1 MIGYLRG
8 KLISA
13 TLEHTIIEVNG
24 VGYKLFTPASVL
36 GKLPEIGGEC
46 LLHTHLHVREDALQ
60 LYGFLVDRDLTAFE
74 LLIGVSGIGPK
85 VALAVLSIMD
95 FPQLQQAV
103 LQENLQVLTK
113 IPGVGKKT
121 AQRLVLELKD
131 KLSKGGIGGLSS
143 VYTVGA
149 TNGAGVGTTPTPLE
163 DALSA
168 LEALGYQYQQARTAV
183 EQAASLSAEDASVE
197 VLIKLALKN
206 LAKF

>member
-13 TLEHTIIEVNG
+13 TLEYTIIEVSG

-36 GKLPEIGGEC
+36 GKLPETGGEC
-46 LLHTHLHVREDALQ
+46 VLYTHLYVREDALQ
-60 LYGFLVDRDLTAFE
+60 LYGFLDDRDLTAFE

-85 VALAVLSIMD
+85 VALAVLSTMD
-95 FPQLQQAV
+95 FPHLQQAV
-103 LQENLQVLTK
+103 IQENLQVLTK

-121 AQRLVLELKD
+121 AQRLILELKD
-131 KLSKGGIGGLSS
+131 KLAKGIGGSALNPS
-143 VYTVGA
+143 GA
-149 TNGAGVGTTPTPLE
+149 TISAGLGTTPTPLE

-183 EQAASLSAEDASVE
+183 EQAASQSAEDASVE